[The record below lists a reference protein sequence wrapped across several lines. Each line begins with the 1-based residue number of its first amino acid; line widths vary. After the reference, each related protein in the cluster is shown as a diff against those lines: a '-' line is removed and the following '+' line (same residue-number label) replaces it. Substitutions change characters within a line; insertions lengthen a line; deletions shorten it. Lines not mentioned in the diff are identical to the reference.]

1 VASHGFVR
9 IFVVLKNQK
18 EGGMEI
24 KQDSYVQLRYSM
36 EIIGDKTPEWFG
48 RPIEVSFI
56 YGREPIPTIIE
67 RAILGKKEGDVVE
80 VELPPESAFG
90 PHLPYLVK
98 ELEISSLKHPEKVKQ
113 GEWYEEIT
121 PYGSRR
127 FFKVLEVKDDKV
139 IADFNHPA
147 AGKSVL
153 MRIEIIN
160 VRQAT
165 AYEIMSAELRAC
177 GGG

>member
-1 VASHGFVR
+1 
-9 IFVVLKNQK
+9 
-18 EGGMEI
+18 MEV
-24 KQDSYVQLRYSM
+24 KQDCYVQLRYSM
-36 EIIGDKTPEWFG
+36 EIIGEKTPEWFG
-48 RPIEVSFI
+48 KPIEISFI
-56 YGREPIPTIIE
+56 YRREPVPAIIE
-67 RAILGKKEGDVVE
+67 QAILGKKVGDVVE
-80 VELPPESAFG
+80 VELPPESAFS

-98 ELEISSLKHPEKVKQ
+98 EVELSSLKHPEKVKV

-147 AGKSVL
+147 AGKSIL
-153 MRIEIIN
+153 MRIELID

-165 AYEIMSAELRAC
+165 PYEIMAAELRAC
-177 GGG
+177 SGG